1 MRKSIF
7 TLALLAATAVGA
19 EAAPLW
25 LRNVAISPD
34 GSTIAFTYKGNIFT
48 VPAKG
53 GDARQLTSGGSYNTA
68 PVWSPDGKNIAF
80 GSDREGSMDVYVVN
94 SRGGVPKRL
103 TTNSGNETPLGFK
116 DNNHI
121 LFSAANLPSP
131 SAAQAGFTSQVYSVD
146 LEGHRPEMFISLTM
160 PALSVNSDG
169 RILYHDKKGVEN
181 VWRKHE
187 RSSGTSDIWLL
198 DKGRH
203 SKLTDFNGHDLN
215 PVWSP
220 DGSYYFVSEED
231 GTLNV

>member
-160 PALSVNSDG
+160 PALRVNSDG
-169 RILYHDKKGVEN
+169 
-181 VWRKHE
+181 
-187 RSSGTSDIWLL
+187 
-198 DKGRH
+198 
-203 SKLTDFNGHDLN
+203 
-215 PVWSP
+215 
-220 DGSYYFVSEED
+220 
-231 GTLNV
+231 